1 MIELILPTA
10 VLVLLLLAGTW
21 WGRWRRQRLL
31 ATVQVMTL
39 PGVASSYRQNRR
51 DIQVFLPPG
60 YGASAARY
68 PVLYLNDGQDVAQLG
83 LRETLA
89 TLLARK
95 QLRPLLVVAIPT
107 NEARLEE
114 YGTAV
119 CANAQGLGS
128 QAAAYAQF
136 VRHELMPLINHQF
149 RTETGARETAVL
161 GASLGGL
168 SAFDLA
174 WNHPDQF
181 GTVGV
186 FSGSFWWRSAAD
198 CTEFAPGRR
207 IAHELVRRGAYRP
220 HQRFWFQA
228 GTQDEAADRDNNGVI
243 DAIQDTLEL
252 IDELIRLGYRYG
264 TQLVYLEVRGG
275 RHNYDTWA
283 EALPHFLT
291 WAFPPTADH

>member
-1 MIELILPTA
+1 MVKLILPAA
-10 VLVLLLLAGTW
+10 VLILLLLAGTW
-21 WGRWRRQRLL
+21 WGRWRWQRLL
-31 ATVQVMTL
+31 ATVQVVTL

-51 DIQVFLPPG
+51 DIQIFLPPG
-60 YGASAARY
+60 YDTAEARY

-89 TLLARK
+89 TLLARGK
-95 QLRPLLVVAIPT
+95 VQPLLVVAIPT
-107 NEARLEE
+107 DAERLQE

-136 VRHELMPLINHQF
+136 VLQELMPLINRHF
-149 RTETGARETAVL
+149 RTKTGAPETAVL

-174 WNHPDQF
+174 WNHPDHF

-186 FSGSFWWRSAAD
+186 FSGSFWWRSATD
-198 CTEFAPGRR
+198 CEQFAPGRR
-207 IAHELVRRGAYRP
+207 IAHEMVRRGAFRP

-252 IDELIRLGYRYG
+252 IEELTRLGYQRDK
-264 TQLVYLEVRGG
+264 QVVYVQIKGG
-275 RHNYDTWA
+275 RHNYDTWS
-283 EALPHFLT
+283 EALPQFLT
-291 WAFPPTADH
+291 WAFPPDP